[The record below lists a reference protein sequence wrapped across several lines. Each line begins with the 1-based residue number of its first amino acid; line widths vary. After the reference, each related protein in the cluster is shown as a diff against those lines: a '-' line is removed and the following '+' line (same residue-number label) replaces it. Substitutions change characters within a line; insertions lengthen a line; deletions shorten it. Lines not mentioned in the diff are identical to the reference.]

1 MKILKKYDFIY
12 KYLIYILILTLVLTI
27 INLIVPINSH
37 INSLISLI
45 MMLAYIFVCSIK
57 KGFKVEE
64 KAYIEGFKLGCI
76 YVITLY
82 ILNCLTLNF
91 SLPLKKLLYFMI
103 IIITSV
109 LGCIIGINKKNSK

>member
-1 MKILKKYDFIY
+1 MKLLKKYDFIY
-12 KYLIYILILTLVLTI
+12 KYLIFILILTLLLTFV
-27 INLIVPINSH
+27 NLIIPINNH

-45 MMLAYIFVCSIK
+45 MMLGYIFICSIK

-64 KAYIEGFKLGCI
+64 KAYLEGFKLGLMYI
-76 YVITLY
+76 AILYV
-82 ILNCLTLNF
+82 LNCLTLNF
-91 SLPLKKLLYFMI
+91 ALPIKKILYFLI